1 MNRTIG
7 DIMERDAYTCRY
19 DQDLG
24 EVVALFNEL
33 GTSGLVVI
41 DEDRQVVGFISDG
54 DIMRAVSKQKTR
66 SIYGGDSVMVL
77 YDDETFEQKVAE
89 FKQRNVMDLATRKV
103 FCVTENHPI
112 DEVARI
118 LSKKK
123 FKKIPIIDQEGK
135 LVGIARRATIMR
147 YIFNML
153 FDLQLDQITKDPVK

>member
-1 MNRTIG
+1 MKAPIG
-7 DIMERDAYTCRY
+7 KIMDTDVYTCPVTAT
-19 DQDLG
+19 LG
-24 EVVALFNEL
+24 DVVKLLVEKEV
-33 GTSGLVVI
+33 GGLTVV
-41 DEDRQVVGFISDG
+41 DEERHVTGFIGDG

>member
-1 MNRTIG
+1 MKAPIG
-7 DIMERDAYTCRY
+7 KIMDTDVYTCPVTAT
-19 DQDLG
+19 LG
-24 EVVALFNEL
+24 DVVRILVEKEVGGLTIVDEEQHVA
-33 GTSGLVVI
+33 
-41 DEDRQVVGFISDG
+41 GFISDG

-66 SIYGGDSVMVL
+66 SIYGGDSVMVV

-89 FKQRNVMDLATRKV
+89 FKQRNVMELATRKV

-123 FKKIPIIDQEGK
+123 FKKIPIIDGEGR
-135 LVGIARRATIMR
+135 LAGIARRATIMR

-153 FDLQLDQITKDPVK
+153 FDLQLDQTTKDSVK

>member
-1 MNRTIG
+1 MKAPIG
-7 DIMERDAYTCRY
+7 KIMDTDVYTCPVTAT
-19 DQDLG
+19 LG
-24 EVVALFNEL
+24 DVVKLLVEKEV
-33 GTSGLVVI
+33 GGLTVV
-41 DEDRQVVGFISDG
+41 DEVQHVTGFISDG

-77 YDDETFEQKVAE
+77 YDDETFEQKVEE

-153 FDLQLDQITKDPVK
+153 FDLQLDQTTKDPVK